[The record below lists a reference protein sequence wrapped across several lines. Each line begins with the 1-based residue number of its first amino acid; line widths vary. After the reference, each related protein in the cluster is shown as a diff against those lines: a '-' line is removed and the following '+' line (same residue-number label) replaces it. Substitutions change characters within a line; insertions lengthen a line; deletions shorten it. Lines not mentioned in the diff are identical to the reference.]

1 MVKIGIICTFLAT
14 VCLNPELRH
23 HPRSYLLVHFIC
35 SVLLEN
41 FLATALY
48 YMQKQHI
55 LTKLCICFVKKIPLR
70 FMALYSNLYD
80 FLYYEQRLFASLES
94 GCNGCI
100 FIQMHKRAGDPGPVE
115 IVQNMM
121 SSAASTRKHMSRFR
135 FGAIAAHL
143 PLSSLILIFKDAV
156 FLCWYRLLSCFH
168 TYKLPIWMH
177 TRFILR
183 VLPAEVACYASEE
196 EITKAISPLVEK
208 YFPKE
213 CPSGHKASCLPHCFI
228 IFLVILLLGT
238 NGLVTAE
245 TFADWVFPTAPHSQ
259 CLYYFVEVL
268 ELI

>member
-1 MVKIGIICTFLAT
+1 
-14 VCLNPELRH
+14 
-23 HPRSYLLVHFIC
+23 
-35 SVLLEN
+35 
-41 FLATALY
+41 
-48 YMQKQHI
+48 
-55 LTKLCICFVKKIPLR
+55 
-70 FMALYSNLYD
+70 MALYSNLYD

-135 FGAIAAHL
+135 YGAIAAHL

-156 FLCWYRLLSCFH
+156 FLWWYRLLRCFC

-213 CPSGHKASCLPHCFI
+213 CPSGHKASCLPLCFI
-228 IFLVILLLGT
+228 IFLIILLLGR
-238 NGLVTAE
+238 NCLVTE
-245 TFADWVFPTAPHSQ
+245 LKDYWLSFSYSTSQSVSLLLCWSPRINIPTLFQMPLS
-259 CLYYFVEVL
+259 F
-268 ELI
+268 